1 MMARTSSG
9 HVSSGK
15 DRAFFNWRYIRGK
28 YERRR
33 EHRLAFILLWSILLA
48 FLFRTFVVTVGV
60 VNDTSMHPA
69 LGEGGY
75 YLVNKY
81 IYHFARPQRG
91 DIVVFRVG
99 QYDTEEQVKRI
110 IGLPG
115 ETLQI
120 TSGEVY
126 INGRRLD
133 EPYAVGATY
142 PDFGP
147 TTVEEALLLRP
158 RGHAMG
164 AGGQPRFWRCPAE
177 EHRGQGETG
186 RVFPIPLNDPD
197 TPPKGTSLT

>member
-120 TSGEVY
+120 TSGEVS

-133 EPYAVGATY
+133 ESYAVGATY
-142 PDFGP
+142 PDFGL
-147 TTVEEALLLRP
+147 TTVEEHSYFVLGDTRWV
-158 RGHAMG
+158 REDSRDFG
-164 AGGQPRFWRCPAE
+164 AVPLKNIVGKVKP
-177 EHRGQGETG
+177 GEF
-186 RVFPIPLNDPD
+186 FPFR
-197 TPPKGTSLT
+197 

>member
-9 HVSSGK
+9 DVSSGK

-33 EHRLAFILLWSILLA
+33 EHRLAFILLWSILLG

-81 IYHFARPQRG
+81 IYHFVRPQRG

-147 TTVEEALLLRP
+147 TTVEEHSYFVFGDTRWV
-158 RGHAMG
+158 REDSRDFG
-164 AGGQPRFWRCPAE
+164 AVPLKNIVGKVKP
-177 EHRGQGETG
+177 GEF
-186 RVFPIPLNDPD
+186 FPFR
-197 TPPKGTSLT
+197 

>member
-120 TSGEVY
+120 TSGEVS

-133 EPYAVGATY
+133 ESYAVGATY
-142 PDFGP
+142 PDFEP
-147 TTVEEALLLRP
+147 TTVEEHSYFVLGDTRWV
-158 RGHAMG
+158 REDSRDFG
-164 AGGQPRFWRCPAE
+164 AVPLKNIVGKVKP
-177 EHRGQGETG
+177 GEF
-186 RVFPIPLNDPD
+186 FPFR
-197 TPPKGTSLT
+197 

>member
-1 MMARTSSG
+1 MAQTSSG
-9 HVSSGK
+9 HVPSRK
-15 DRAFFNWRYIRGK
+15 ERAFFDWRYNRVK

-33 EHRLAFILLWSILLA
+33 EYRLAFILFWSILLGY
-48 FLFRTFVVTVGV
+48 LFKTFVVTVGV

-81 IYHFARPQRG
+81 IYHFVRPQRG
-91 DIVVFRVG
+91 EIVVFRSG
-99 QYDTEEQVKRI
+99 QYDKEEQVKRI

-115 ETLQI
+115 ETLQV

-133 EPYAVGATY
+133 EPYAVGATH

-147 TTVEEALLLRP
+147 TTVGEHSYFVLGDTRWVREDSRDVGAVPLKNIVGKVKPGEFFPLR
-158 RGHAMG
+158 
-164 AGGQPRFWRCPAE
+164 
-177 EHRGQGETG
+177 
-186 RVFPIPLNDPD
+186 
-197 TPPKGTSLT
+197 

>member
-120 TSGEVY
+120 TSGEVS

-133 EPYAVGATY
+133 ESYAVGATY

-147 TTVEEALLLRP
+147 TTVEEHSYFVLGDTRWV
-158 RGHAMG
+158 REDSRDFG
-164 AGGQPRFWRCPAE
+164 AVPLKNIVGKVKP
-177 EHRGQGETG
+177 GEF
-186 RVFPIPLNDPD
+186 FPFR
-197 TPPKGTSLT
+197 